1 MIIALFVWNM
11 QGIFR
16 SFNNVDEIC
25 GQYRARGDKRLTG
38 NPVSLFISADD
49 TGMGTAWRTDDFGRL
64 PKPIPPKRFGGQSRR
79 LAVECRLTEQDTND
93 VISDTAIAFVRRL
106 HR

>member
-1 MIIALFVWNM
+1 M
-11 QGIFR
+11 
-16 SFNNVDEIC
+16 
-25 GQYRARGDKRLTG
+25 LTG

-93 VISDTAIAFVRRL
+93 VISDTAIAFV
-106 HR
+106 